1 MEVQV
6 HEYAWMWQRL
16 GLSLAE
22 CRVFA
27 FIYGLTKSKKYGGYD
42 GSKRQLAAMLGL
54 SKTQTCV
61 CLNTLIEKQ
70 LVGYIDGKWQSV
82 LSADSSVRLTD
93 ESVLS
98 ADESV
103 LSADSPHTPLYNN
116 INKNNQSSFAQIAR
130 EEEEEREINMDNF
143 NFTNDFLTFWKLFN
157 PAPEFANRKIATAKI
172 FDEATKAKQI
182 ALLRSLPFRE
192 GEGVGL
198 NPYFYVNNFPEPTP
212 TNLNGTLQGAEM
224 LNANQA
230 KTAFYDGKWGLY
242 SLEDIQLFSLKTLN

>member
-54 SKTQTCV
+54 SKSQICNV
-61 CLNTLIEKQ
+61 INSLQEKQ
-70 LVGYIDGKWQSV
+70 LIDYIDGKWQSV
-82 LSADSSVRLTD
+82 LSEDK
-93 ESVLS
+93 SVLS
-98 ADESV
+98 VDKSV
-103 LSADSPHTPLYNN
+103 PSVDSPHTPLYNN
-116 INKNNQSSFAQIAR
+116 INKNKAAM
-130 EEEEEREINMDNF
+130 REINF
-143 NFTNDFLTFWKLFN
+143 ETFWDLFN
-157 PAPEFANRKIATAKI
+157 PTPDYNNRTAAAKSEW
-172 FDEATKAKQI
+172 DKCSAAKQKAI
-182 ALLRSLPFRE
+182 IHKLQTAP
-192 GEGVGL
+192 GDIVQP
-198 NPYFYVNNFPEPTP
+198 NPYFYIIDFPEPTP

-242 SLEDIQLFSLKTLN
+242 SLEDIQLFNLKTLN

>member
-54 SKTQTCV
+54 SVSRTKNI
-61 CLNTLIEKQ
+61 LDILENRGLIVFENEKWK
-70 LVGYIDGKWQSV
+70 GV
-82 LSADSSVRLTD
+82 LSEN

-98 ADESV
+98 ENESV
-103 LSADSPHTPLYNN
+103 LSENSPHTPLYNN

-130 EEEEEREINMDNF
+130 EEEEERENNMDNF

-172 FDEATKAKQI
+172 FDEASKAKQI

-242 SLEDIQLFSLKTLN
+242 SLEDIQLFNLKTLN

>member
-54 SKTQTCV
+54 SVSRTKNILDILENRGLV
-61 CLNTLIEKQ
+61 VFENEKWKGV
-70 LVGYIDGKWQSV
+70 LSENGSV
-82 LSADSSVRLTD
+82 LSEN

-98 ADESV
+98 EN
-103 LSADSPHTPLYNN
+103 SPHTPLYNN
-116 INKNNQSSFAQIAR
+116 INKNKAAM
-130 EEEEEREINMDNF
+130 REINF
-143 NFTNDFLTFWKLFN
+143 ETFWDLFN
-157 PAPEFANRKIATAKI
+157 PDTEYNNRIAAANIEWDKCSA
-172 FDEATKAKQI
+172 AKQKAI
-182 ALLRSLPFRE
+182 IHKLQSAP
-192 GEGVGL
+192 GEVAQP
-198 NPYFYVNNFPEPTP
+198 NPYFFIIDFPEPTP
-212 TNLNGTLQGAEM
+212 TNLNGTIQGEEL

-230 KTAFYDGKWGLY
+230 KTAFYGGKWGLY
-242 SLEDIQLFSLKTLN
+242 SLEDIQLFNLKTLN

>member
-54 SKTQTCV
+54 NAGATKRV
-61 CLNTLIEKQ
+61 LDNLIEKQ
-70 LVGYIDGKWQSV
+70 LIVFEENKWRSV
-82 LSADSSVRLTD
+82 ASDNIGVVLNN
-93 ESVLS
+93 ESVAS
-98 ADESV
+98 DNESV
-103 LSADSPHTPLYNN
+103 ASDNSPHTPLYNN
-116 INKNNQSSFAQIAR
+116 IINKNKAAM
-130 EEEEEREINMDNF
+130 REINF
-143 NFTNDFLTFWKLFN
+143 ETFWDLFN
-157 PAPEFANRKIATAKI
+157 PTPDYNNRLAATNIEWDKCSA
-172 FDEATKAKQI
+172 AKQKAI
-182 ALLRSLPFRE
+182 IQKLQSAP
-192 GEGVGL
+192 GDIVQP
-198 NPYFYVNNFPEPTP
+198 NPYFYIIDFPEPTP

-242 SLEDIQLFSLKTLN
+242 SLEDIQLFNLKTLN

>member
-54 SKTQTCV
+54 SVSRTKNI
-61 CLNTLIEKQ
+61 LDILENRGLIVFENEKWKGV
-70 LVGYIDGKWQSV
+70 LSENGSV
-82 LSADSSVRLTD
+82 LL
-93 ESVLS
+93 ENENVLS
-98 ADESV
+98 EN
-103 LSADSPHTPLYNN
+103 SPHTPLYNN
-116 INKNNQSSFAQIAR
+116 INKNKAAM
-130 EEEEEREINMDNF
+130 REINF
-143 NFTNDFLTFWKLFN
+143 ETFWDLFN
-157 PAPEFANRKIATAKI
+157 PTPGYNNRTAAAKSEW
-172 FDEATKAKQI
+172 DKCSAAKQKAI
-182 ALLRSLPFRE
+182 IHKLQTAP
-192 GEGVGL
+192 GDIVQP
-198 NPYFYVNNFPEPTP
+198 NPYFYIIDFPEPTP
-212 TNLNGTLQGAEM
+212 TNLNGTLQGSEM

-242 SLEDIQLFSLKTLN
+242 SLEDIQLFNLKTLN

>member
-61 CLNTLIEKQ
+61 CLNALIEKQ
-70 LVGYIDGKWQSV
+70 LVDYIDGKWQSV
-82 LSADSSVRLTD
+82 LSADNSVRLT
-93 ESVLS
+93 
-98 ADESV
+98 DESV

-116 INKNNQSSFAQIAR
+116 INNKNKAAM
-130 EEEEEREINMDNF
+130 REINF
-143 NFTNDFLTFWKLFN
+143 QTFWDLFKPSEQYN
-157 PAPEFANRKIATAKI
+157 NRITATHIEWDKCSA
-172 FDEATKAKQI
+172 AKQI
-182 ALLRSLPFRE
+182 AIIHKLQSAP
-192 GEGVGL
+192 GEVAQP
-198 NPYFYVNNFPEPTP
+198 NPYFFIQDFPEPTP
-212 TNLNGTLQGAEM
+212 TNLNGTIQGEQL
-224 LNANQA
+224 LNAKQA
-230 KTAFYDGKWGLY
+230 KTAFYNGKWGLY
-242 SLEDIQLFSLKTLN
+242 SLQDIQLFNLKTLN

>member
-27 FIYGLTKSKKYGGYD
+27 FIYGLTKSKKYGGYN

-61 CLNTLIEKQ
+61 CLNALMEKQ
-70 LVGYIDGKWQSV
+70 LIDYIDDKWQSV

-93 ESVLS
+93 ESVPS
-98 ADESV
+98 ADKSV

-116 INKNNQSSFAQIAR
+116 INNKNKAAM
-130 EEEEEREINMDNF
+130 REINF
-143 NFTNDFLTFWKLFN
+143 QTFWDLFN
-157 PAPEFANRKIATAKI
+157 PTPDYNNRLAATNIEWDKCSA
-172 FDEATKAKQI
+172 AKQKAIIQKLQSAPGEI
-182 ALLRSLPFRE
+182 AQP
-192 GEGVGL
+192 
-198 NPYFYVNNFPEPTP
+198 NPYFFIQDFPEPIP
-212 TNLNGTLQGAEM
+212 TNLNGTIQGEEL
-224 LNANQA
+224 LNANKA
-230 KTAFYDGKWGLY
+230 KTAFYNGKWGLY
-242 SLEDIQLFSLKTLN
+242 SLQDIQLFNLKTLN

>member
-54 SKTQTCV
+54 SVSRTKNI
-61 CLNTLIEKQ
+61 LDILENRGLIVFENEKWKGV
-70 LVGYIDGKWQSV
+70 LSENGSV
-82 LSADSSVRLTD
+82 LL
-93 ESVLS
+93 ENENVLS
-98 ADESV
+98 EN
-103 LSADSPHTPLYNN
+103 SPHTPLYNN
-116 INKNNQSSFAQIAR
+116 IINKNKAAM
-130 EEEEEREINMDNF
+130 REINF
-143 NFTNDFLTFWKLFN
+143 ETFWDLFN
-157 PAPEFANRKIATAKI
+157 PTPTYNNRTAAAKSEW
-172 FDEATKAKQI
+172 DKCSAAKQKAI
-182 ALLRSLPFRE
+182 IHKLQTAP
-192 GEGVGL
+192 GDIVQP
-198 NPYFYVNNFPEPTP
+198 NPYFYIIDFPEPTP
-212 TNLNGTLQGAEM
+212 TNLNGTLQGSEM

-242 SLEDIQLFSLKTLN
+242 SLEDIQLFNLKTLN

>member
-1 MEVQV
+1 
-6 HEYAWMWQRL
+6 
-16 GLSLAE
+16 
-22 CRVFA
+22 
-27 FIYGLTKSKKYGGYD
+27 
-42 GSKRQLAAMLGL
+42 MLGL
-54 SKTQTCV
+54 NAGATKRV
-61 CLNTLIEKQ
+61 LDNLIEKQ
-70 LVGYIDGKWQSV
+70 LIVFEENKWRSV
-82 LSADSSVRLTD
+82 ASDNIGVVLNN
-93 ESVLS
+93 ESVAS
-98 ADESV
+98 GNESV
-103 LSADSPHTPLYNN
+103 ASDNSPHTPLYNN

-130 EEEEEREINMDNF
+130 EEEEERENNMDNF

-212 TNLNGTLQGAEM
+212 TNLNGTLQGSEM

-242 SLEDIQLFSLKTLN
+242 SLEDIKLFNLKTLN

>member
-54 SKTQTCV
+54 NAGATKRV
-61 CLNTLIEKQ
+61 LDNLIEKQ
-70 LVGYIDGKWQSV
+70 LIVFEENKWRSV
-82 LSADSSVRLTD
+82 ASDNIGVVLNN
-93 ESVLS
+93 ESVAS
-98 ADESV
+98 DN
-103 LSADSPHTPLYNN
+103 SPHTPLYNN
-116 INKNNQSSFAQIAR
+116 INKNKAAM
-130 EEEEEREINMDNF
+130 REINF
-143 NFTNDFLTFWKLFN
+143 ETFWDLFN
-157 PAPEFANRKIATAKI
+157 PTPGYNNRTAAAKSEW
-172 FDEATKAKQI
+172 DKCSAAKQKAI
-182 ALLRSLPFRE
+182 IHKLQTAP
-192 GEGVGL
+192 GDIVQP
-198 NPYFYVNNFPEPTP
+198 NPYFYIIDFPEPTP
-212 TNLNGTLQGAEM
+212 TNLNGTLQGSEM

-242 SLEDIQLFSLKTLN
+242 SLEDIQLFNLKTLN

>member
-54 SKTQTCV
+54 SVSRTKNV
-61 CLNTLIEKQ
+61 LDILENRGLIVFENEKWKGV
-70 LVGYIDGKWQSV
+70 LLENGGV
-82 LSADSSVRLTD
+82 LSEN

-98 ADESV
+98 ENKSV
-103 LSADSPHTPLYNN
+103 LSENSPHTPLYNN
-116 INKNNQSSFAQIAR
+116 INNIKKAAM
-130 EEEEEREINMDNF
+130 REINF
-143 NFTNDFLTFWKLFN
+143 ETFWDLFN
-157 PAPEFANRKIATAKI
+157 PDTEYNNRIAAANIEWDKCSA
-172 FDEATKAKQI
+172 AKQKAI
-182 ALLRSLPFRE
+182 IHKLQSAP
-192 GEGVGL
+192 GEVAQP
-198 NPYFYVNNFPEPTP
+198 NPYFFIIDFPEPTP
-212 TNLNGTLQGAEM
+212 TNLNGTIQGEEL

-230 KTAFYDGKWGLY
+230 KTAFYNGKWGLY
-242 SLEDIQLFSLKTLN
+242 SLEDIQLFNLKTLN

>member
-54 SKTQTCV
+54 NAGATKRV
-61 CLNTLIEKQ
+61 LDNLIEKQ
-70 LVGYIDGKWQSV
+70 LIVFEENKWRSV
-82 LSADSSVRLTD
+82 ASDNIGVVLNN
-93 ESVLS
+93 ESVAL
-98 ADESV
+98 DNESV
-103 LSADSPHTPLYNN
+103 ALDNSPHTPLYNN
-116 INKNNQSSFAQIAR
+116 INKNKAAM
-130 EEEEEREINMDNF
+130 REINF
-143 NFTNDFLTFWKLFN
+143 ETFWDLFN
-157 PAPEFANRKIATAKI
+157 PTPDYNNRIAASNLEWDKCS
-172 FDEATKAKQI
+172 AAKQKAI
-182 ALLRSLPFRE
+182 IHKLQTAP
-192 GEGVGL
+192 GEVAQP
-198 NPYFYVNNFPEPTP
+198 NPYFFIQDFPEPTP

-242 SLEDIQLFSLKTLN
+242 SLEDIQLFNLKTLN

>member
-54 SKTQTCV
+54 SKSQICNV
-61 CLNTLIEKQ
+61 INSLQEKQ
-70 LVGYIDGKWQSV
+70 LIDRINNKWQSV
-82 LSADSSVRLTD
+82 QSVDKGVQSVD
-93 ESVLS
+93 ESVQ
-98 ADESV
+98 SV
-103 LSADSPHTPLYNN
+103 DKSVQSVDSPHTPLYNN
-116 INKNNQSSFAQIAR
+116 INKNKAAM
-130 EEEEEREINMDNF
+130 REINF
-143 NFTNDFLTFWKLFN
+143 ETFWDLFN
-157 PAPEFANRKIATAKI
+157 PTPGYNNRTAAAKSEW
-172 FDEATKAKQI
+172 DKCSAAKQKAI
-182 ALLRSLPFRE
+182 IHKLQTAP
-192 GEGVGL
+192 GDIVQP
-198 NPYFYVNNFPEPTP
+198 NPYFYIIDFPEPTP
-212 TNLNGTLQGAEM
+212 TNLNGTLQGSEM

-242 SLEDIQLFSLKTLN
+242 SLEDIQLYNLKTLN

>member
-54 SKTQTCV
+54 SVGSVK
-61 CLNTLIEKQ
+61 LIIDTLIERE
-70 LVGYIDGKWQSV
+70 LIVYEDSKWKSV
-82 LSADSSVRLTD
+82 QPLNENVQPLN
-93 ESVLS
+93 ENVQPLN
-98 ADESV
+98 
-103 LSADSPHTPLYNN
+103 SPHTPLYNN
-116 INKNNQSSFAQIAR
+116 INKNKAAM
-130 EEEEEREINMDNF
+130 REINF
-143 NFTNDFLTFWKLFN
+143 ETFWDLFN
-157 PAPEFANRKIATAKI
+157 PTPGYNNRTAAAKSEW
-172 FDEATKAKQI
+172 DKCSAAKQKAI
-182 ALLRSLPFRE
+182 IHKLQTAP
-192 GEGVGL
+192 GDIVQP
-198 NPYFYVNNFPEPTP
+198 NPYFYIIDFPAPTP
-212 TNLNGTLQGAEM
+212 TNLNGPLQGSEM

-242 SLEDIQLFSLKTLN
+242 SLEDIQLFNLKTLN

>member
-54 SKTQTCV
+54 SVSRTKNI
-61 CLNTLIEKQ
+61 LDILENRGLIVFENEKWKGV
-70 LVGYIDGKWQSV
+70 LSENGSV
-82 LSADSSVRLTD
+82 LSEN

-98 ADESV
+98 ENESV
-103 LSADSPHTPLYNN
+103 LSENSPHTPLYNN
-116 INKNNQSSFAQIAR
+116 INKNKAAM
-130 EEEEEREINMDNF
+130 REINF
-143 NFTNDFLTFWKLFN
+143 ETFWDLFN
-157 PAPEFANRKIATAKI
+157 PTPDYNNRIAASNLEWDKCS
-172 FDEATKAKQI
+172 AAKQKAI
-182 ALLRSLPFRE
+182 IHKLQTAP
-192 GEGVGL
+192 GDIVQP
-198 NPYFYVNNFPEPTP
+198 NPYFFIQDFPEPTP

-242 SLEDIQLFSLKTLN
+242 SLEDIQLFNLKTLN